1 MKKIFRMML
10 LLTMMTAACVS
21 MGSCSSDDTDGTFSE
36 RSVEEYVTGY
46 KWYLDHNKR
55 SEFRFYRN
63 RLVSCISSG
72 GVTSGSLTWAESN
85 FFGTWGVADG
95 KLVTTFTTGAYEGFD
110 WNSILYGSL
119 TITELRSNFKTIEAT
134 APNGDA
140 HSLSSYMV
148 SYGTSN
154 DFVDYTDNSD
164 HDGALIGTWQATG
177 YNSEGSVLFTM
188 TVSKKGKVRYTAPS
202 IDVDFTS
209 TCTTKNGHVS
219 FNEYLTPDML
229 SYSFIYIR
237 EKDKIMFYNEKN
249 AQTAWVWKK
258 VK

>member
-10 LLTMMTAACVS
+10 LLTTMMAACVS
-21 MGSCSSDDTDGTFSE
+21 MGSCSSDDDDDTFSE
-36 RSVEEYVTGY
+36 KRVEEYITGY
-46 KWYLDHNKR
+46 KWYLDNNKR

-63 RLVSCISSG
+63 RLVTCMSSG

-85 FFGTWGVADG
+85 FFGKWSVTDG
-95 KLVTTFTTGAYEGFD
+95 KLVTTFTSGAYEGFD
-110 WNSILYGSL
+110 WNDILYGSL
-119 TITELRSNFKTIEAT
+119 TITELRSNFKSIEAT

-140 HSLSSYMV
+140 HELSSYMV

-177 YNSEGSVLFTM
+177 YNNEGSVLFTM

-209 TCTTKNGHVS
+209 ICATKNGHVS
-219 FNEYLTPDML
+219 FNEYLTPDMR

-237 EKDKIMFYNEKN
+237 EKDKMMFYNEGN